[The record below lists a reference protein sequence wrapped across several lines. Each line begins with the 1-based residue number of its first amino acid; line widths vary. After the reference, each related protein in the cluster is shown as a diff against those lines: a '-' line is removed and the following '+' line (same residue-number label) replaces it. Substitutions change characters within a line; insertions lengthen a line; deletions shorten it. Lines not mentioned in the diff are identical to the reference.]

1 MNEGS
6 QGCFT
11 GDFRKGLDSQ
21 PQHQGSGRRWKW
33 GRGGVSGKGA
43 FARKTQ
49 VCSAS
54 WPGKQEPT
62 HNLCRV
68 CVNIYYSLPS
78 SLWLPAHHRP

>member
-1 MNEGS
+1 MKDHGAGS
-6 QGCFT
+6 QGT
-11 GDFRKGLDSQ
+11 LGKDWIPSLNTKALGED
-21 PQHQGSGRRWKW
+21 GSGE
-33 GRGGVSGKGA
+33 GGSEWQGA

-78 SLWLPAHHRP
+78 SLWLPAHRRP